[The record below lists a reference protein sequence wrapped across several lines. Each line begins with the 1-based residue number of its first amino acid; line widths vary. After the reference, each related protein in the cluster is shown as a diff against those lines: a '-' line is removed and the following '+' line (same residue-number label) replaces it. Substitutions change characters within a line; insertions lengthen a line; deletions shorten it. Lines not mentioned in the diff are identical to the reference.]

1 MRVIMMGSPDFA
13 VPTRDALVEAGHD
26 VVAVYSQPPRPAGRG
41 KKMHPPPME
50 KRAREHGIALRTP
63 KSLKKGPAQEEF
75 AALEADVAV
84 VAAYGLILPQ
94 AILDAPRMGCINV
107 HASLLPRWRGAAPIH
122 RAIMAGDEQTGVT
135 IMQMEAGLDTGP
147 MLVDDATPIGD
158 KNTGELTEE
167 LARMG
172 SRLIVQYL
180 GDPDAYSPRKQPDEG
195 VTYAHKIDK
204 REARIDWARDAV
216 AIKRQIQGLAPWP
229 GAWTQIDGTRLKI
242 LAAEMASNAGHGQV
256 GEVLDDRLT
265 IGCGI
270 GALRPTRIQR
280 AGKGVTDIDDFLRG
294 AAVAPGTLIT

>member
-13 VPTRDALVEAGHD
+13 VPTLDALVEAGHD

-41 KKMHPPPME
+41 KKMHPTPME

-294 AAVAPGTLIT
+294 SAVAPGTLIT